1 MKLRNI
7 VIYFK
12 INCPKRDAQCEVHP
26 RTSNKYVSCR
36 PNQRDQ
42 ECGAELRDEE
52 MEELKFQVEN
62 LTNAR
67 ELLLAEM
74 SQLEEEAQ
82 EATELIQRER
92 MDKIVKKRTP
102 ADFLTVSFHRKS
114 EKIEFGGSSSHLCR
128 PAGAGLSTPGDA
140 ISIVSL
146 PTVFEHSATETVEKR
161 TFITTKTRSNS
172 LRSGNMTEDEYISEF
187 KVKC

>member
-1 MKLRNI
+1 M
-7 VIYFK
+7 
-12 INCPKRDAQCEVHP
+12 
-26 RTSNKYVSCR
+26 SCR

-52 MEELKFQVEN
+52 MEDLKFQVEN

-92 MDKIVKKRTP
+92 MDKIMKKRTP

-114 EKIEFGGSSSHLCR
+114 EKIEFGGSSGHLGK
-128 PAGAGLSTPGDA
+128 PTTGLSTPGDA

-146 PTVFEHSATETVEKR
+146 PTVFEHSATETMDKR
-161 TFITTKTRSNS
+161 TFIATKMRSNS
-172 LRSGNMTEDEYISEF
+172 LRSGNITEDEYISET
-187 KVKC
+187 KVKMTKII